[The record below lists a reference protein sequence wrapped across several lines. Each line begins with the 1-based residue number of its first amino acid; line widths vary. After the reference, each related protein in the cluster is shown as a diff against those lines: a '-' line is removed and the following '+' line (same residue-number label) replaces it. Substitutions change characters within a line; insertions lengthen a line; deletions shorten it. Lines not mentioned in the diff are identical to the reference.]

1 MALVNF
7 DAERS
12 NAAVTG
18 LLRQTAHLTH
28 TLRRLAREPAAVV
41 AEVEALRAA
50 LTQGTAVTNMVV
62 HITCD
67 VLAQSDAVAPW
78 ATALLSEADA
88 ASAAVATAR
97 AAAAGATTSTTA
109 TAADVSSVSGVSQQQ
124 QQRPALALART
135 LRTPEALQ
143 PHGRGLLVVS
153 SNLETGAH
161 YYTFNT
167 TTALLTH
174 TFLYILLCST
184 ICMCSTICLH
194 EHVISSS
201 YLSHAHTQNNRSMLK
216 CVVYAF
222 IHVLQSALH
231 TWC

>member
-12 NAAVTG
+12 NAAATG

-50 LTQGTAVTNMVV
+50 LTQGAAARNMVV

-78 ATALLSEADA
+78 ASALLSEADA
-88 ASAAVATAR
+88 ASAAVAIAR
-97 AAAAGATTSTTA
+97 AAAAGATAAGATF
-109 TAADVSSVSGVSQQQ
+109 TAADVSSVSSGVSLQ
-124 QQRPALALART
+124 QQRPALTLART

-143 PHGRGLLVVS
+143 PRGRGLLVVS
-153 SNLETGAH
+153 SNLETGTH
-161 YYTFNT
+161 YYKST
-167 TTALLTH
+167 TYFTH
-174 TFLYILLCST
+174 TL
-184 ICMCSTICLH
+184 
-194 EHVISSS
+194 
-201 YLSHAHTQNNRSMLK
+201 
-216 CVVYAF
+216 
-222 IHVLQSALH
+222 
-231 TWC
+231 

>member
-12 NAAVTG
+12 NAAATG

-41 AEVEALRAA
+41 AEVEALRTA
-50 LTQGTAVTNMVV
+50 LTQGAAARNMVV

-67 VLAQSDAVAPW
+67 VLAQSEAVAPW
-78 ATALLSEADA
+78 ATALLSETDA

-97 AAAAGATTSTTA
+97 AAAAGATAATTA
-109 TAADVSSVSGVSQQQ
+109 TDVSSVSASSGVSHQQ

-153 SNLETGAH
+153 SNLETG
-161 YYTFNT
+161 
-167 TTALLTH
+167 
-174 TFLYILLCST
+174 
-184 ICMCSTICLH
+184 
-194 EHVISSS
+194 EP
-201 YLSHAHTQNNRSMLK
+201 
-216 CVVYAF
+216 
-222 IHVLQSALH
+222 
-231 TWC
+231 

>member
-12 NAAVTG
+12 NAAAAG
-18 LLRQTAHLTH
+18 LLRQTAHLNH

-41 AEVEALRAA
+41 AEVEALRTA
-50 LTQGTAVTNMVV
+50 LTQGAAARNMVV

-78 ATALLSEADA
+78 ASALLSEADA
-88 ASAAVATAR
+88 ARAAVAAAR
-97 AAAAGATTSTTA
+97 TAAAGATAATA
-109 TAADVSSVSGVSQQQ
+109 TATATADGVTSVSTADVSGVVAQQ
-124 QQRPALALART
+124 QQRPALALARS

-161 YYTFNT
+161 YSLHST
-167 TTALLTH
+167 
-174 TFLYILLCST
+174 LYVHCTSLF
-184 ICMCSTICLH
+184 
-194 EHVISSS
+194 
-201 YLSHAHTQNNRSMLK
+201 A
-216 CVVYAF
+216 
-222 IHVLQSALH
+222 
-231 TWC
+231 